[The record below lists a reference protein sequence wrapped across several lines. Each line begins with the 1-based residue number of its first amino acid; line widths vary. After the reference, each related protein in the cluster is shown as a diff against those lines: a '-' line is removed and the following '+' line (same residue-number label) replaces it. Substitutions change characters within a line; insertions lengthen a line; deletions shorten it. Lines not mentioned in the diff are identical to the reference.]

1 MDKNFV
7 EEIEKR
13 VLATG
18 DSYINTIC
26 EYCEEFGIDIE
37 YIPRLINKSIKE
49 KIQME
54 AIDLHYLP
62 KIPQLPLDK
71 QRRK

>member
-1 MDKNFV
+1 MDKKFV

-18 DSYINTIC
+18 EKYIDTIC
-26 EYCEEFGIDIE
+26 DYCKEQNIELE
-37 YIPRLINKSIKE
+37 YIPRLINKAIKE
-49 KIQME
+49 KIQIE

-62 KIPQLPLDK
+62 KIAQLPIGK
-71 QRRK
+71 KRRK

>member
-1 MDKNFV
+1 MDKKFV

-18 DSYINTIC
+18 DSYMSTIC
-26 EYCEEFGIDIE
+26 EYCEEFHIDIE
-37 YIPRLINKSIKE
+37 YIPRLINKTIKE

-54 AIDLHYLP
+54 AINLHYLP
-62 KIPQLPLDK
+62 KITQLPLEK
-71 QRRK
+71 KRRV